1 MATYTGTQRGR
12 APIGTTACAGPWLD
26 SNKVT
31 PTAALGTSDVVVLL
45 DVPAGVRLE
54 TFRFYNGD
62 FDTATTAVYDIGYR
76 TKLPGGSATDLDYI
90 ANDATAI
97 RAATTSWQELVFE
110 PIKFDEPVEIVL
122 RASAAA
128 TGVSGT
134 PSISVQAAG
143 VMVGVT

>member
-110 PIKFDEPVEIVL
+110 PVKFDEPVEIVL
-122 RASAAA
+122 ICSVAP

-134 PSISVQAAG
+134 PSIFVQATG
-143 VMVGVT
+143 VIEGIN